1 MFNVLFGLSAV
12 IWFGFFLHFGW
23 DMYTWLL
30 QHLGDFLLRRF
41 KRPC

>member
-1 MFNVLFGLSAV
+1 MLNVLLGLSAV

-30 QHLGDFLLRRF
+30 HHFGAFLLLLF
-41 KRPC
+41 KRPR